1 VVDRSADSWRATV
14 KRRLAVVFFGLLLW
28 SAGIEARLVY
38 LQVVQHDVLTQR
50 AERQQQK
57 TRVMPAKRGDILDR
71 DGGVLAMSVEVESI
85 FVDPSQIEDPEGLVG
100 ALCGAFEDCTSDER
114 RDWVA
119 RIRQAQCPDRCDGKY
134 FKWIRRH
141 VPSDQAGRAAALELD
156 GVGFIGEELRR
167 YPNGQ
172 LASHLVGY
180 VGLDNNGLAGVE
192 AKYDTL
198 ILGDEGTVL
207 VQNDAQGRT
216 FNRVDRPPTVGA
228 ALELTVDRYVQ
239 HVAERELRAGV
250 RAVGAAAGSAVV
262 MDPRT
267 GQILA
272 LANYPTFDPNTFSS
286 ARPPARRN
294 RAVLDYYEPGSTFKI
309 VTASAALERGEVTP
323 GTMIDASA
331 GQIRFGR
338 RVILDDHNY
347 GRLTFADA
355 IVKSSNVGAIK
366 VALQVGPT
374 VMDAYSRS
382 FGFGRPSSPDFG
394 GENAGMVYDA
404 KALNDSALAS
414 VAMGYQ
420 VGVTPLQ
427 MAAAVSAV
435 ANGGELIEPRLV
447 GAVIRDGERMP
458 VPRRVRHRV
467 ITAGT
472 SATLTEIMEQVVE
485 RGTGR
490 EAQVPGYR
498 VAGKTGT
505 AKKMVDGTYQ
515 GHRDYNVS
523 FVGFVP
529 SRAPE
534 LAIVVVVDTPR
545 NDSRYGGTVAAP
557 IFREIARSVLR
568 HRGVPPSLD
577 RPEPVRAGRWDV
589 ASRRP
594 LPGAIA
600 ASLAAPD
607 DAADGRGLPDLSG
620 LSARD
625 ALRGLAR
632 LGIVPRVRGTGVV
645 VGQTPAPGAT
655 VGAGSPVV
663 LRLERRSTVPES
675 GDGAP

>member
-1 VVDRSADSWRATV
+1 MVDRSADNWRATV
-14 KRRLAVVFFGLLLW
+14 KRRLAMVLFGLLLW
-28 SAGIEARLVY
+28 SAGIEARLFY
-38 LQVVQHDVLTQR
+38 LQVIQHDVLTQR

-57 TRVMPAKRGDILDR
+57 TRMMPAKRGDILDR
-71 DGGVLAMSVEVESI
+71 EGGVLAMSVEVESI
-85 FVDPSQIEDPEGLVG
+85 FVDPSQVEDPEGLVG
-100 ALCGAFEDCTSDER
+100 ALCGAFEDCTSGER

-134 FKWIRRH
+134 FKWIRRQ
-141 VPSDQAGRAAALELD
+141 VPADQAARVAALELEA
-156 GVGFIGEELRR
+156 VGFIAEELRR
-167 YPNGQ
+167 YPNGP

-228 ALELTVDRYVQ
+228 SLELTVDPYVQ
-239 HVAERELRAGV
+239 YVAERELRAGV
-250 RAVGAAAGSAVV
+250 RAVGATAGSVVV
-262 MDPRT
+262 MDPAS

-272 LANYPTFDPNTFSS
+272 LASYPTFDPNTFSS
-286 ARPPARRN
+286 ADPVARHN
-294 RAVLDYYEPGSTFKI
+294 RAVHDYYEPGSTFKI
-309 VTASAALERGEVTP
+309 VTASAALERGAVTP
-323 GTMIDASA
+323 DTMLDASA
-331 GQIRFGR
+331 GQIRIGR
-338 RVILDDHNY
+338 RVIRDDHNY
-347 GRLTFADA
+347 GILTFTDA
-355 IVKSSNVGAIK
+355 IVQSSNVGAIQ
-366 VALQVGPT
+366 VALEVGPR

-394 GENAGMVYDA
+394 GENPGRVYDA
-404 KALNDSALAS
+404 KELNDSALAS
-414 VAMGYQ
+414 VAVGYQ

-435 ANGGELIEPRLV
+435 ANGGELIEPRVV
-447 GAVIRDGERMP
+447 GAVTRDGERTA
-458 VPRRVRHRV
+458 VPRRVLHRV
-467 ITAGT
+467 IGAETA
-472 SATLTEIMEQVVE
+472 ATLTGIMEQVVE

-505 AKKMVDGTYQ
+505 TQKMVDGSYQ
-515 GHRDYNVS
+515 GHREYNVS

-557 IFREIARSVLR
+557 IFREIARAVLR
-568 HRGVPPSLD
+568 HRGVPPTLD
-577 RPEPVRAGRWDV
+577 RPEPVRAGRWDE
-589 ASRRP
+589 APGRP
-594 LPGAIA
+594 LPGAVA
-600 ASLAAPD
+600 ASLVEPA
-607 DAADGRGLPDLSG
+607 DAADGRLLPDLSG

-645 VGQTPAPGAT
+645 VGQTPVSGTPVNPGAR
-655 VGAGSPVV
+655 VV
-663 LRLERRSTVPES
+663 LRLERRAMVPGP